1 MKRIKRTFTFEGKRY
16 YAEGKTEKEAEL
28 NREIM
33 KRELENGKKQISR
46 DMTVSAWCD
55 EWVQTYK
62 DGMVNKRQLADI
74 KAVIRNFIEPDLGY
88 MRLARIKPIHL
99 QKVLNG
105 TGDYSASY
113 IRKIYQIVC
122 GVFRTAYV
130 NGLMLDDVTMS
141 LLVPKG
147 KSKNDRRAITDH
159 ERELTLKAAETSR
172 GGLFVLV
179 MLYCGLRPGEVA
191 ALRWNNID
199 LVKRVIHVREAVK
212 ADGSVGAP
220 KSKAGTR
227 DVPIP
232 GPLHTRLLRE
242 EHGPFD
248 LLVTNTKGGRYA
260 KRSITDMWQVFREDM
275 AALTETD
282 GKRELIAEDLTLYCY
297 RHTYC
302 TDLQAAGVPINVA
315 RELMGHSD
323 ISITAKIYTHRSEK
337 AFSDA
342 ADLINRHHSVA
353 ESVAKTAQPVE
364 K

>member
-1 MKRIKRTFTFEGKRY
+1 MKRIRRTFTYEGVRY

-33 KRELENGKKQISR
+33 KKELEDGKKQISR

-55 EWVQTYK
+55 EWVSTYK

-74 KAVIRNFIEPDLGY
+74 RAVIRNFIEPDLGY
-88 MRLARIKPIHL
+88 MRLSRIKPIHL

-113 IRKIYQIVC
+113 IRKIYQILC
-122 GVFRTAYV
+122 GVFRTAYM
-130 NGLMLDDVTMS
+130 NDLILDDVTKA
-141 LLVPKG
+141 LVIPKG
-147 KSKNDRRAITDH
+147 KGKHDRRAITDH

-172 GGLFVLV
+172 GGLFILV
-179 MLYCGLRPGEVA
+179 MLYCGLRPGEVQ

-199 LVKRVIHVREAVK
+199 LSRKILHVTEAVK

-220 KSKAGTR
+220 KSSAGIR

-232 GPLHTRLLRE
+232 DQLYDRLART

-248 LLVTNTKGGRYA
+248 LLVTNTKGEMLT
-260 KRSITDMWQVFREDM
+260 KTSTTDLWREFRRDM
-275 AALTETD
+275 EALTEKN
-282 GKRELIAEDLTLYCY
+282 GVRELLAEDLTMYCY

-315 RELMGHSD
+315 KELMGHSS
-323 ISITAKIYTHRSEK
+323 ISLTARIYTHRSEK
-337 AFSDA
+337 AFNNA
-342 ADLINRHHSVA
+342 AELINRHHSVTEGVT
-353 ESVAKTAQPVE
+353 ESPQTVE